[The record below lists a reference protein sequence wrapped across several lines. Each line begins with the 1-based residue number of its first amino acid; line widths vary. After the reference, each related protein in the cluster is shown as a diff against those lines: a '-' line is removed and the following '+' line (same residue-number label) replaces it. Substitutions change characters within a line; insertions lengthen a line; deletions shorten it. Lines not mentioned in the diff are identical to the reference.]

1 MSLSEDKA
9 FIRITP
15 AYAGRSDLRLRVHSQ
30 DEDHPRVRGEKER
43 QIRISSEGLGS
54 PPRTRGEAGAINAIV
69 EKVRIT
75 PAYAGRSASLL
86 PPVCGRGDHP
96 RVRGEKFR
104 KIENGGFDQGSPPR
118 TRGEVRSRWRH
129 RRGRRITPAYAG
141 RSLCL
146 VGHAEGE
153 EDHPRVRGEKVIRRP
168 LTPYLGGSPPRTRGE
183 VLLLLSGLGVLGIT
197 PAYAGRRSTVRL
209 SGGAKRDHPRVRGE
223 KTKKIPYG
231 RPFSFPAQGIS
242 FSLAYSC
249 TILSQSFCAR

>member
-118 TRGEVRSRWRH
+118 TRGEADH
-129 RRGRRITPAYAG
+129 RRRQNVQPW
-141 RSLCL
+141 
-146 VGHAEGE
+146 
-153 EDHPRVRGEKVIRRP
+153 
-168 LTPYLGGSPPRTRGE
+168 
-183 VLLLLSGLGVLGIT
+183 IT
-197 PAYAGRRSTVRL
+197 PAYAGRRLKKSHTDGLFRFRLRAFHSVWHIAVR
-209 SGGAKRDHPRVRGE
+209 SSHSRFAPDE
-223 KTKKIPYG
+223 A
-231 RPFSFPAQGIS
+231 RPEVN
-242 FSLAYSC
+242 
-249 TILSQSFCAR
+249 

>member
-104 KIENGGFDQGSPPR
+104 KIENGGFDQGSP
-118 TRGEVRSRWRH
+118 
-129 RRGRRITPAYAG
+129 
-141 RSLCL
+141 
-146 VGHAEGE
+146 
-153 EDHPRVRGEKVIRRP
+153 
-168 LTPYLGGSPPRTRGE
+168 
-183 VLLLLSGLGVLGIT
+183 
-197 PAYAGRRSTVRL
+197 
-209 SGGAKRDHPRVRGE
+209 RVRGE